1 MEGRGSRRGFG
12 FGNSTTVVERGSFGS
27 TSMSRDDI
35 EKLPCFDFMGK
46 EKGIGS
52 PVDCAV
58 CLENFNVGDKCRS
71 LPLCD
76 HSFHAQCV
84 DSWLLRA
91 ALCPLCRSSADSCR
105 RGSISGIGSSRFSE
119 SVIEFGEYQ
128 TTDSGHL
135 TSETALELIDGQTAD
150 TSVEFIEIEVRERQ
164 TVESGTATELGNC
177 HTVECGHMS
186 DTDTAFSESQIAESG
201 HLGETAIKL
210 RDGET
215 AESCHLSS
223 NNIELGENQELKE
236 SRENRPAENGHMGET
251 TTDLSEGQRA
261 ECGNS
266 SESGMD
272 LKVSQVEIDF
282 RERQTAENEHSNET
296 ATNLVMINQ
305 KDVAI

>member
-12 FGNSTTVVERGSFGS
+12 FGNSTNVVERGSFGS

-35 EKLPCFDFMGK
+35 EKLPCFSFMGK
-46 EKGIGS
+46 EKGNGS

-91 ALCPLCRSSADSCR
+91 ALCPICRSSADSGR
-105 RGSISGIGSSRFSE
+105 HWSISGIGSSRFSE

-128 TTDSGHL
+128 TIDSGHL
-135 TSETALELIDGQTAD
+135 TSETALEVRDGQTAD

-164 TVESGTATELGNC
+164 TVESGTAAELSNC
-177 HTVECGHMS
+177 HTVECGHMN
-186 DTDTAFSESQIAESG
+186 DTDTALSESPKSG

-210 RDGET
+210 RDGGET
-215 AESCHLSS
+215 AESCRRSS
-223 NNIELGENQELKE
+223 NNIELGEKQEVKE
-236 SRENRPAENGHMGET
+236 SRENGPPEKGHMDET
-251 TTDLSEGQRA
+251 TTDLSDGQRA

-282 RERQTAENEHSNET
+282 RERQTAE
-296 ATNLVMINQ
+296 
-305 KDVAI
+305 K